1 MYRSRENNFIAFLN
15 SCTEDAILGDFP
27 HEFDNRGVDDDLFN
41 ILHVEVLVAGV
52 VMKVVRQL
60 LTVDCQLDILAVLI
74 ESLLEAAE
82 SGAGAATELGRVEV
96 HVPLPLNL
104 LKLTERFSVTNS

>member
-1 MYRSRENNFIAFLN
+1 MDRSRENNF
-15 SCTEDAILGDFP
+15 LGDVP

-82 SGAGAATELGRVEV
+82 STVIV
-96 HVPLPLNL
+96 
-104 LKLTERFSVTNS
+104 